1 MAPSTPDFFR
11 KRTTSTNSIA
21 SISSAKLRSSLASLP
36 SRSSRDRL
44 QSEERATP
52 PLPSGAAAAA
62 GKLSAAPTSVAA
74 VDLFGGAPLST
85 TTSPIGAQS
94 DPDFG
99 SSYEG
104 PGAFHHLASDRS
116 AHLAPSGS
124 SATPPP
130 TASTLSRV
138 AQMNSAYHASNAQ
151 EGAWLGGAVDHS
163 SLSPHGLS
171 PNPLG
176 THFGTSPGN
185 QSDMSNEAQFH
196 SNDALSDV
204 SGSGYEHPSAN
215 HLYSDALNMSDQDH
229 IDSRTADPPQLH
241 YTTSS
246 ALATPTL
253 ADQATYDDSRGYMS
267 SAATAA
273 ASSTD
278 IASSARFS
286 TQSASTV
293 PGITP
298 SSTLVDSS
306 IPSTNT
312 PSMANNGPAMEDI
325 VPTSFDEGVL
335 RSLCDIDCG
344 MPLLFD
350 RIKQSMVSAREASVF
365 LKKRAVIEDEYA
377 RSMAKLARSTF
388 ETYSLSDAKAGSF
401 VKSWHSMV
409 KTHETIAD
417 NRLRFSVKLNEM
429 SDELANLAK
438 EVDKSRKHA
447 RETGLRLEKNLQDA
461 EAGVEK
467 ARGRF
472 DTAAEDLE
480 RLLLL
485 KSGESTKSGEIQ
497 GGSGGGGSSG
507 KRTLGKAIGKSG
519 LLFKNKNPQQIL
531 KQEEEIRART
541 STASDAFRREVL
553 STQGIRQEYFNLQ
566 LPRILRTLKE
576 NAEEIDNGTQY
587 HLSRYAFLY
596 ESTVLNDGMAI
607 SPVGTDVT
615 PASGLKGAVETI
627 DNRADFKQYMA
638 NYQVAHGRDYRGP
651 RREGPYEEGFLN
663 NSAASK
669 GAAAGA
675 ARALAVSERAIF
687 GVDLAEQMARDSVE
701 IPPILEKCAQAIEE
715 VGIENMGIYRLSGTT
730 SKVQKLKAK
739 FDADWSGV
747 DLMNDEA
754 IQDINIVAGCL
765 KLWFRELPEPLLTHE
780 LYAGFIEAAKIDNDR
795 LRHIRLHERVNELP
809 DANYATLKY
818 LMGHLDKVKSLEHL
832 NQMSASNLAIVF
844 GPTLLSP
851 PPAGYDDG
859 TAHNGA
865 GGIQI
870 HDMSFQCRA
879 VETILDK
886 YREIFVDEGEE

>member
-1 MAPSTPDFFR
+1 MPDLDR
-11 KRTTSTNSIA
+11 IH
-21 SISSAKLRSSLASLP
+21 
-36 SRSSRDRL
+36 SR
-44 QSEERATP
+44 
-52 PLPSGAAAAA
+52 AA
-62 GKLSAAPTSVAA
+62 
-74 VDLFGGAPLST
+74 
-85 TTSPIGAQS
+85 
-94 DPDFG
+94 
-99 SSYEG
+99 
-104 PGAFHHLASDRS
+104 
-116 AHLAPSGS
+116 
-124 SATPPP
+124 
-130 TASTLSRV
+130 
-138 AQMNSAYHASNAQ
+138 
-151 EGAWLGGAVDHS
+151 
-163 SLSPHGLS
+163 
-171 PNPLG
+171 
-176 THFGTSPGN
+176 N
-185 QSDMSNEAQFH
+185 QYQA
-196 SNDALSDV
+196 
-204 SGSGYEHPSAN
+204 
-215 HLYSDALNMSDQDH
+215 
-229 IDSRTADPPQLH
+229 
-241 YTTSS
+241 SS

-253 ADQATYDDSRGYMS
+253 TEHAAYQDARGYVG
-267 SAATAA
+267 TNA
-273 ASSTD
+273 ASSTEV
-278 IASSARFS
+278 ASNSRYS
-286 TQSASTV
+286 TQSAFTV
-293 PGITP
+293 PGLAA
-298 SSTLVDSS
+298 SSSFAETSMPAS
-306 IPSTNT
+306 NTAASMSTN
-312 PSMANNGPAMEDI
+312 NNGPTMEDI
-325 VPTSFDEGVL
+325 VPTNFDEGVL

-350 RIKQSMVSAREASVF
+350 RIKQSMGSAREASFF
-365 LKKRAVIEDEYA
+365 LKKRAVIEEEYA
-377 RSMAKLARSTF
+377 RGMAKLARSTF
-388 ETYSLSDAKAGSF
+388 ETYSLSDAKAGTF

-409 KTHETIAD
+409 KTHETLAD
-417 NRLRFSVKLNEM
+417 NRLRFAAKLSEM
-429 SDELANLAK
+429 SDELSNLAK
-438 EVDKSRKHA
+438 EVDKSRKQA

-485 KSGESTKSGEIQ
+485 KSGESAKSGEIQ
-497 GGSGGGGSSG
+497 SGSGSGGSSG

-541 STASDAFRREVL
+541 SSASDAFRREVL
-553 STQGIRQEYFNLQ
+553 NTQGVRQEYFNLQ

-587 HLSRYAFLY
+587 HLARYAFLF

-607 SPVGTDVT
+607 SPVGTDVAPST
-615 PASGLKGAVETI
+615 GLKGAVETI
-627 DNRADFKQYMA
+627 DNRADFKQYMS
-638 NYQVAHGRDYRGP
+638 NYQVAHGRDYKGP

-663 NSAASK
+663 TPGTSK
-669 GAAAGA
+669 ANAAAA
-675 ARALAVSERAIF
+675 TARTSVVSERPIF

-701 IPPILEKCAQAIEE
+701 VPPILEKCTLAIEE
-715 VGIENMGIYRLSGTT
+715 IGIENMGIYRLSGTT

-739 FDADWSGV
+739 FDADWTTV

-780 LYAGFIEAAKIDNDR
+780 LYSGFIEAAKIDNDR

-851 PPAGYDDG
+851 PPSGYDDG
-859 TAHNGA
+859 SGQTNGG